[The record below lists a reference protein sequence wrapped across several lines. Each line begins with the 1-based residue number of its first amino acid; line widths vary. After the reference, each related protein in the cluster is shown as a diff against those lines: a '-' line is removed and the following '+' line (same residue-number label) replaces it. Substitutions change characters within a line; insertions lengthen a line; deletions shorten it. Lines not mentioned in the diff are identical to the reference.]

1 MKYIVAIIMW
11 IESHSI
17 EPVRDGIKIPKHYT
31 GLNR

>member
-17 EPVRDGIKIPKHYT
+17 ERVRNGVKIPKHWT
-31 GLNR
+31 EFNR